1 MVFAIAVIAMVFV
14 GVRPF
19 GVREWIWALAGAA
32 IAMLIGAEPFEA
44 AVRAVASQWNVAL
57 FILGLM
63 GLSAAAE
70 CSGLFTW
77 IANVM
82 LERARG
88 SRRRLFVWIFF
99 VGALATAVLS
109 NDATAIVFTPIV
121 FRAVSRRG
129 VDALPYLFA
138 CAFVADTASFGLPF
152 ANPAN
157 VLVLPRPHLGS
168 YVVHLLPPELA
179 AIAINLL
186 LFLWLFRRHLR
197 GRYEYEPAG
206 RLEPRA
212 LRASIAMLCV
222 SLAYL
227 AALLLRW
234 PLGPISAVGAL
245 VTLAVA
251 AVPARE
257 AAARIGWSTFVF
269 LAALFALL
277 DAVARAGFVELAL
290 HALDAAARAGQLA
303 VILASSVGAALL
315 SNLLNNLPIAVASS
329 FVVAHAPVPDIAYPL
344 IAGVDLGPNLTT
356 AGSLATILWL
366 GVLHQRG
373 VRVSALEYVRLGIV
387 VVPPMLAV
395 TALWLWIV
403 GR

>member
-121 FRAVSRRG
+121 FRDRKSTRLNSSHVRISYAV
-129 VDALPYLFA
+129 F
-138 CAFVADTASFGLPF
+138 C
-152 ANPAN
+152 
-157 VLVLPRPHLGS
+157 
-168 YVVHLLPPELA
+168 
-179 AIAINLL
+179 
-186 LFLWLFRRHLR
+186 
-197 GRYEYEPAG
+197 
-206 RLEPRA
+206 
-212 LRASIAMLCV
+212 
-222 SLAYL
+222 
-227 AALLLRW
+227 
-234 PLGPISAVGAL
+234 
-245 VTLAVA
+245 
-251 AVPARE
+251 
-257 AAARIGWSTFVF
+257 
-269 LAALFALL
+269 
-277 DAVARAGFVELAL
+277 
-290 HALDAAARAGQLA
+290 
-303 VILASSVGAALL
+303 
-315 SNLLNNLPIAVASS
+315 
-329 FVVAHAPVPDIAYPL
+329 
-344 IAGVDLGPNLTT
+344 
-356 AGSLATILWL
+356 
-366 GVLHQRG
+366 
-373 VRVSALEYVRLGIV
+373 
-387 VVPPMLAV
+387 
-395 TALWLWIV
+395 
-403 GR
+403 